1 LMPKKENKPDLTEKV
16 MGKIHEDK
24 VKMRPRSYFVIGGII
39 LAVGLAVAL
48 LTAGFFTNLAFF
60 RLRAHAPFNYFQ
72 FGPLG
77 FHPFLATFPWL
88 HILVAIGGFIAV
100 ILLLR
105 HYDISYK
112 KRFLGLVG
120 GVLALVM
127 AVGLILSFARFNE
140 RIEVFRGS
148 PPPNSI
154 RRYPNVERFAG
165 QDWIAGEISEV
176 RDQELVIT
184 TFKDLEVTV
193 TWNENTRL
201 PNGADFEVGEKILA
215 IGEWKSENAFTAE
228 GIAHEGTLMNLRR
241 NPEVGYGRRSW
252 R

>member
-1 LMPKKENKPDLTEKV
+1 MPKKENKPDLTEKV

-72 FGPLG
+72 FGSLG

-88 HILVAIGGFIAV
+88 HLLVAIGGFAV
-100 ILLLR
+100 VVILLR

-120 GVLALVM
+120 GVLALVLTT
-127 AVGLILSFARFNE
+127 GLILSFARFNE
-140 RIEVFRGS
+140 RIEVFRSFPLPS
-148 PPPNSI
+148 PI
-154 RRYPNVERFAG
+154 LRYPDVERFAG
-165 QDWIAGEISEV
+165 QDWVAGEITKIKD
-176 RDQELVIT
+176 RELVIIT
-184 TFKDLEVTV
+184 TSKGLEVTV
-193 TWNENTRL
+193 TWNETTRL
-201 PNGADFEVGEKILA
+201 PNGADFKIGERILA
-215 IGEWKSENAFTAE
+215 IGEWEGENNFTAK
-228 GIAHEGTLMNLRR
+228 GIAPGDVPINLRR
-241 NPEVGYGRRSW
+241 MPEVDYGRRSW